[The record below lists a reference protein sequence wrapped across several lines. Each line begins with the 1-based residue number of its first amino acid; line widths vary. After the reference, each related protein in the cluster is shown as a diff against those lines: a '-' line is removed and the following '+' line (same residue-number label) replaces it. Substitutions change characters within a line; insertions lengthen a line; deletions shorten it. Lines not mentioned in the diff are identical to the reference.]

1 MTLIF
6 VRHGES
12 EGNALGVWQGWADY
26 PLSDLGRR
34 QAAAAA
40 ERLAGAGATAIYSS
54 DLARAS
60 ETGDIIAASVGLPV
74 ERREALRERGFGEG
88 QGLTWEQI
96 RERWGPDVRIG
107 EGQIPGEEPMLPFR
121 ERVGKE
127 VDALVERH
135 SEDIAICVSHGG
147 VIHALVAHV
156 LGLSPADRVRVQ
168 IANCSITIVE
178 IERGRAVIASL
189 SDDCHLR
196 ELSG

>member
-12 EGNALGVWQGWADY
+12 EGNTLGVWQGWADY
-26 PLSDLGRR
+26 PLSALGRR

-40 ERLAGAGATAIYSS
+40 ERLTGAGATAIYSS

-60 ETGDIIAASVGLPV
+60 ETGDIIAARAGLPI

-107 EGQIPGEEPMLPFR
+107 EGQIPGEEPMLEFH
-121 ERVGKE
+121 ERVARE
-127 VDALVERH
+127 VDALAERH
-135 SEDIAICVSHGG
+135 GEDIAICVSHGG
-147 VIHALVAHV
+147 AINALVAHV
-156 LGLSPADRVRVQ
+156 LGLPPAGRARVR
-168 IANCSITIVE
+168 ISNCSLTVVAV
-178 IERGRAVIASL
+178 ERGRTVITSL
-189 SDDCHLR
+189 NDDCHVR
-196 ELSG
+196 ELSE